1 MKENV
6 STYSLTVSVDF
17 LLHCFVYI
25 PISQFTLMD
34 PNGAIY
40 LPDCGSNV
48 LPHNKHYKIALLVY
62 AYIYLDRYLIDF
74 LRASEAQRGSKYLY
88 FFS

>member
-1 MKENV
+1 ME
-6 STYSLTVSVDF
+6 
-17 LLHCFVYI
+17 
-25 PISQFTLMD
+25 QFIFQIVAQMCYHTKTNL
-34 PNGAIY
+34 
-40 LPDCGSNV
+40 SS
-48 LPHNKHYKIALLVY
+48 KHFKIALLVY

>member
-1 MKENV
+1 
-6 STYSLTVSVDF
+6 
-17 LLHCFVYI
+17 
-25 PISQFTLMD
+25 MD